1 MAAVAAGT
9 EPLPEV
15 LVAYGKHKFQFVV
28 TGATPTCATVVQI
41 LVQNHVR
48 VPAAWC
54 KLLLKARELDLAE
67 PFSKFRQKR
76 GKITKLR
83 LKFTRAFSE
92 LGVEERESRLE
103 WRGGKGDGGDEGG
116 CGAASSG
123 AGKASTTEAIGAS
136 TTRAVTAMNSVV
148 DESAAPASWAI
159 GVTVIHGKLK
169 LYFYFDTLENATI
182 AALQDRIYDRVGVA
196 VKHQRLL
203 VRGGVVG
210 SATAENAPKR
220 LIDLLPVS
228 KQKRDKKK
236 LMVKVRLMHDARYHD
251 AQRAVANLK
260 GSISER
266 LTELERVVGG
276 MHRKVQHNFF
286 DEAQMIVN
294 GRSFREEIDALA
306 NSVAHL
312 NAKSGV
318 ANVKEGTSIPV
329 DALARVEELLR
340 MSDEI
345 EVARMGS
352 LRSKR
357 KR

>member
-1 MAAVAAGT
+1 MT
-9 EPLPEV
+9 R
-15 LVAYGKHKFQFVV
+15 FVNGVYNEDPV
-28 TGATPTCATVVQI
+28 TT
-41 LVQNHVR
+41 
-48 VPAAWC
+48 
-54 KLLLKARELDLAE
+54 
-67 PFSKFRQKR
+67 
-76 GKITKLR
+76 
-83 LKFTRAFSE
+83 
-92 LGVEERESRLE
+92 
-103 WRGGKGDGGDEGG
+103 
-116 CGAASSG
+116 
-123 AGKASTTEAIGAS
+123 
-136 TTRAVTAMNSVV
+136 
-148 DESAAPASWAI
+148 
-159 GVTVIHGKLK
+159 
-169 LYFYFDTLENATI
+169 
-182 AALQDRIYDRVGVA
+182 
-196 VKHQRLL
+196 
-203 VRGGVVG
+203 
-210 SATAENAPKR
+210 
-220 LIDLLPVS
+220 
-228 KQKRDKKK
+228 
-236 LMVKVRLMHDARYHD
+236 
-251 AQRAVANLK
+251 
-260 GSISER
+260 